1 MKYNNS
7 YKYRWSFKDGLVSKS
22 NPSISCVFHLKEI
35 FVINYLLNKYLGL
48 DKGGMC
54 FKLGTQRDINDQSIV
69 ICEFL
74 DEFQNEYGYGLRVI
88 KNPSETL
95 YWLNELEIDSS
106 GLDKD
111 IVEVYGNKKE
121 EVIILKESY
130 INKILHNVSN
140 EDIEEGFE
148 AFDMFTN
155 ICEYFTSLYKDGF
168 IGMLNMYNSNCLY
181 IRSIRFKSYIKK
193 IKNKLS
199 YIGIDYFLD
208 IENEIC
214 KVYKIKDINV
224 TKSLLR
230 IIK

>member
-1 MKYNNS
+1 MKYNND
-7 YKYRWSFKDGLVSKS
+7 YKYRWSFKDGLISKS
-22 NPSISCVFHLKEI
+22 NPSKSCIFHLKALFI
-35 FVINYLLNKYLGL
+35 VNYLINKHLEL

-54 FKLGTQRDINDQSIV
+54 FKLIAERNINNTPVI

-74 DEFQNEYGYGLRVI
+74 DEFQNEYGYGLRII

-106 GLDKD
+106 GLEKD
-111 IVEVYGNKKE
+111 IIEVYKNKQE
-121 EVIILKESY
+121 EVLILKESY
-130 INKILHNVSN
+130 INKILRNASN
-140 EDIEEGFE
+140 KDIEESFE

-155 ICEYFTSLYKDGF
+155 ICEYFTNLYKDGF
-168 IGMLNMYNSNCLY
+168 IGILNMYNSNYIY
-181 IRSIRFKSYIKK
+181 IRSIRFKSYITK

-199 YIGIDYFLD
+199 YVGIDYFLD
-208 IENEIC
+208 IENEMC